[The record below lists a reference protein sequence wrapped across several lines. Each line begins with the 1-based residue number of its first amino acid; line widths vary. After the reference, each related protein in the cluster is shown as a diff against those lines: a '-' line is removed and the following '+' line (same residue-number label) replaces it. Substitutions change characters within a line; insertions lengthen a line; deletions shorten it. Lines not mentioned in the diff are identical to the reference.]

1 MEVESREVQ
10 IWQCMNCHYEYEE
23 ERGDPISDIL
33 PGTYFE
39 NLPDDWV
46 CPICG
51 AAKERFKKADA
62 LD

>member
-1 MEVESREVQ
+1 MEVESREFQ
-10 IWQCMNCHYEYEE
+10 IWQCQNCHYEYEE
-23 ERGDPISDIL
+23 ERGDPISDIE

-39 NLPDDWV
+39 DLPDDWV

-51 AAKERFKKADA
+51 AAKDRFKKAVS